1 MCSIANHEKFKSEPQ
16 RSITSHLSEWLSS
29 KRTKITNVCNMCRK
43 RNPCT
48 LLVGM
53 SIGAATMENSTEV
66 PQKTKNRATI
76 WSNNSTPGYLSKEN
90 ENTK

>member
-1 MCSIANHEKFKSEPQ
+1 MF
-16 RSITSHLSEWLSS
+16 
-29 KRTKITNVCNMCRK
+29 RK